1 MAGYIRTEE
10 HKRKVSE
17 TIRKYFSDPENRKK
31 HTKGQLFQKDH
42 TPWNVGIHS
51 NHGGGSKKG
60 SIPWNKGKKTG
71 QKVWNKGTKGLYSE
85 EYKQKIGIAHSG
97 AKSVFWKGGIS
108 RGDNKQEYYHI
119 KTLERLARKK
129 NAEGSHTVEEW
140 LALKGKYNN
149 SCAICFVSDLESK
162 LTIDH
167 IIPLKLGGTH
177 YISNIQPLCRSCN
190 SRKGAKPQP

>member
-97 AKSVFWKGGIS
+97 AK
-108 RGDNKQEYYHI
+108 
-119 KTLERLARKK
+119 K